1 LRIGMLRNM
10 NNQLSVAAV
19 ADMDALE
26 SLAKEFKHRF
36 EVSAGQIHERLAG
49 KEFIFNHDGRDTYP
63 FAGWSEAGDGEPHP
77 IIPVREQATI
87 ASTDSS
93 CILLGESFEGAVYA
107 VRAAVTF
114 SCAGLVRG
122 YFRVGPTIVY
132 LSAKGAYGL
141 PSELEPFELRVALT
155 DHQIAE
161 RIIRNSVER
170 KLLTALVA
178 CPQISI
184 VMADGSLKHPF
195 ELYPVQVGQSDSD
208 AFLVGLSK
216 SSTLVASSRLTGT
229 VSKAAGPAYCAS
241 QEGIVQTVVAK
252 FSNDG
257 LVYRLD
263 VARPMTQLQ
272 RVLGLILHN
281 DGFAV
286 GYPESLRVAHHLSV
300 FTRSEDC
307 ALKAYLS
314 KRYLLKHL
322 PAFGIRRMTLGGL
335 SNSG

>member
-1 LRIGMLRNM
+1 M
-10 NNQLSVAAV
+10 NNQLSVATV
-19 ADMDALE
+19 VDMDTLH
-26 SLAKEFKHRF
+26 SLAKEFKQRF
-36 EVSAGQIHERLAG
+36 EVSSGLIHEKLAG
-49 KEFIFNHDGRDTYP
+49 KEFIFNHDGKDSYP
-63 FAGWSEAGDGEPHP
+63 FAGWSEACDGEPRP
-77 IIPVREQATI
+77 ILPEREHVTI

-107 VRAAVTF
+107 VRAAVAF

-122 YFRVGPTIVY
+122 YLRVGPTIVY

-141 PSELEPFELRVALT
+141 PAELQPFELRVALT

-170 KLLTALVA
+170 RIVATLVGS
-178 CPQISI
+178 PQISI

-195 ELYPVQVGQSDSD
+195 ELYPLELARADSD
-208 AFLVGLSK
+208 ACLVGFSK
-216 SSTLVASSRLTGT
+216 SSSLVASSRLTGT
-229 VSKAAGPAYCAS
+229 VSKAMGPAFCAS
-241 QEGIVQTVVAK
+241 QEGLVQTVVAK

-257 LVYRLD
+257 LVFRLD
-263 VARPMTQLQ
+263 VARPVAELQ

-281 DGFAV
+281 DGFSV

-300 FTRSEDC
+300 FSRSEDC
-307 ALKAYLS
+307 ALKAYLA

>member
-1 LRIGMLRNM
+1 VQE
-10 NNQLSVAAV
+10 QL
-19 ADMDALE
+19 
-26 SLAKEFKHRF
+26 
-36 EVSAGQIHERLAG
+36 
-49 KEFIFNHDGRDTYP
+49 
-63 FAGWSEAGDGEPHP
+63 
-77 IIPVREQATI
+77 TI

-132 LSAKGAYGL
+132 LSAKGAFGL
-141 PSELEPFELRVALT
+141 PADLEPFELRVALT

-161 RIIRNSVER
+161 RIIRNAVEQ
-170 KLLTALVA
+170 KIVSTLVA
-178 CPQISI
+178 SPQISV

-195 ELYPVQVGQSDSD
+195 ELYPAQTAQSDSD
-208 AFLVGLSK
+208 ACLVGFSK
-216 SSTLVASSRLTGT
+216 SSSLVASSRLTGT
-229 VSKAAGPAYCAS
+229 VSKAIGPAYCAA
-241 QEGIVQTVVAK
+241 QEGPIQTIVAK

-257 LVYRLD
+257 LVFRLD
-263 VARPMTQLQ
+263 VARPIAQLQ
-272 RVLGLILHN
+272 RVLGLILYN
-281 DGFAV
+281 DGFSV

-300 FTRSEDC
+300 FSRSEDC

-314 KRYLLKHL
+314 KRYFLKHL
-322 PAFGIRRMTLGGL
+322 PAFGLRRMTLGGL

>member
-1 LRIGMLRNM
+1 M
-10 NNQLSVAAV
+10 NNQLSIATVV
-19 ADMDALE
+19 NMDTLQ
-26 SLAKEFKHRF
+26 SLAREFKERF
-36 EVSAGQIHERLAG
+36 EVSSGFIHEKLAG
-49 KEFIFNHDGRDTYP
+49 KEFIFNHDGKDTYP
-63 FAGWSEAGDGEPHP
+63 FAGWSEASDGEPLP
-77 IIPVREQATI
+77 IVPEREQATI

-132 LSAKGAYGL
+132 LSAKGTYGL
-141 PSELEPFELRVALT
+141 PCDLEPFELRVALT

-161 RIIRNSVER
+161 RIIRNTVER
-170 KLLTALVA
+170 KIISTLVGS
-178 CPQISI
+178 PQISI

-195 ELYPVQVGQSDSD
+195 DLYPVQFAQPD
-208 AFLVGLSK
+208 ADACLVGFSK
-216 SSTLVASSRLTGT
+216 SSSLVASSRLTGT
-229 VSKAAGPAYCAS
+229 VSKVMGPAYCAS
-241 QEGIVQTVVAK
+241 HEGPIQTVVAK

-257 LVYRLD
+257 LVFRLD
-263 VARPMTQLQ
+263 VARPMAQLQ
-272 RVLGLILHN
+272 RVLGLILYN
-281 DGFAV
+281 DGFSV

-300 FTRSEDC
+300 FSRSEDT

-314 KRYLLKHL
+314 KRYFLKHL

>member
-1 LRIGMLRNM
+1 MLRNM
-10 NNQLSVAAV
+10 NNQLSVATV
-19 ADMDALE
+19 VNMDTLQ
-26 SLAKEFKHRF
+26 SLAKEFKQRF
-36 EVSAGQIHERLAG
+36 ELSAGLIHEKLAG
-49 KEFIFNHDGRDTYP
+49 KEFIFNHDGKDAYP
-63 FAGWSEAGDGEPHP
+63 FAGWSEACDGELHP
-77 IIPVREQATI
+77 ILPSQEQVTI

-107 VRAAVTF
+107 VRAAVAF

-141 PSELEPFELRVALT
+141 PCELEPFELRVALT

-161 RIIRNSVER
+161 RIIRNTVER
-170 KLLTALVA
+170 KIVSTLASS
-178 CPQISI
+178 PQISI

-195 ELYPVQVGQSDSD
+195 ELYPVETTKSDSD
-208 AFLVGLSK
+208 ACLVGFSK
-216 SSTLVASSRLTGT
+216 SSSLVASSRLTGT
-229 VSKAAGPAYCAS
+229 VSKALGPAYCAS
-241 QEGIVQTVVAK
+241 QEGLVQTIVAK

-257 LVYRLD
+257 LVFRLD
-263 VARPMTQLQ
+263 VARPVGQLE
-272 RVLGLILHN
+272 RILGLVLYN
-281 DGFAV
+281 DGFSV

-300 FTRSEDC
+300 FSRSEDI

-314 KRYLLKHL
+314 KRYCLRHL
-322 PAFGIRRMTLGGL
+322 PAFGVRRMTLGGL

>member
-1 LRIGMLRNM
+1 MGMLRNM
-10 NNQLSVAAV
+10 NNQLSVSTV
-19 ADMDALE
+19 VNMDALQ
-26 SLAKEFKHRF
+26 SLAKEFKTRF
-36 EVSAGQIHERLAG
+36 EISSGLIHEKLVG
-49 KEFIFNHDGRDTYP
+49 KEFIFNHDGKDNYP
-63 FAGWSEAGDGEPHP
+63 FAGWSEATDGELRG
-77 IIPVREQATI
+77 ISPVEEQVTI

-107 VRAAVTF
+107 VRAAVAF

-141 PSELEPFELRVALT
+141 PTELEPFELRVALT

-170 KLLTALVA
+170 KIVSTLVA
-178 CPQISI
+178 TPQMAI

-195 ELYPVQVGQSDSD
+195 ELYPVELSASD
-208 AFLVGLSK
+208 AGACLVGFSK
-216 SSTLVASSRLTGT
+216 SSSLVASSRLTGT
-229 VSKAAGPAYCAS
+229 VSKAPGPAYCAS
-241 QEGIVQTVVAK
+241 HEGLVQTVVAK

-257 LVYRLD
+257 LVFRLD
-263 VARPMTQLQ
+263 VARPSAELG
-272 RVLGLILHN
+272 RVLGLVLFN
-281 DGFAV
+281 DGFSV

-300 FTRSEDC
+300 FSRSEDT

-314 KRYLLKHL
+314 KRYLLKQL

>member
-1 LRIGMLRNM
+1 MLRNM
-10 NNQLSVAAV
+10 NNQLSVATV
-19 ADMDALE
+19 VNMDTLQ
-26 SLAKEFKHRF
+26 SLAKEFKSRF
-36 EVSAGQIHERLAG
+36 EASSGLIHEKLAG
-49 KEFIFNHDGRDTYP
+49 KEFVFNHDGRDTYP
-63 FAGWSEAGDGEPHP
+63 FAGWSEACDGEPHA
-77 IIPVREQATI
+77 IVPVREQTTI

-107 VRAAVTF
+107 VRAAVAF

-170 KLLTALVA
+170 KIVSTLVA
-178 CPQISI
+178 TPQISI

-195 ELYPVQVGQSDSD
+195 DLYPVQVAQSDSD
-208 AFLVGLSK
+208 ACLVGFSK
-216 SSTLVASSRLTGT
+216 SSSLVASSRLTGT
-229 VSKAAGPAYCAS
+229 VSKAVGPAYCAS
-241 QEGIVQTVVAK
+241 QEGLVQTIVAK

-257 LVYRLD
+257 LVFRLD
-263 VARPMTQLQ
+263 VARPVAHLQ
-272 RVLGLILHN
+272 RVLGLVLHN
-281 DGFAV
+281 DGFSV

-300 FTRSEDC
+300 FSRSEDC

-322 PAFGIRRMTLGGL
+322 PAFGVRRMTLGGL
-335 SNSG
+335 SNTG

>member
-1 LRIGMLRNM
+1 M
-10 NNQLSVAAV
+10 NNQLSVSTV
-19 ADMDALE
+19 MNMDTLQA
-26 SLAKEFKHRF
+26 LAKEFKQRF
-36 EVSAGQIHERLAG
+36 EVSCGLIHEKLAG
-49 KEFIFNHDGRDTYP
+49 KEFIFNHDGKDAYP

-77 IIPVREQATI
+77 IVPERQQATI

-141 PSELEPFELRVALT
+141 PCELEPFELRVALT

-161 RIIRNSVER
+161 RIIRNTVER
-170 KLLTALVA
+170 KIVLALVA
-178 CPQISI
+178 SPQVSI

-195 ELYPVQVGQSDSD
+195 ELYPAQLAQSDSD
-208 AFLVGLSK
+208 ACLVGFSK
-216 SSTLVASSRLTGT
+216 SSSLVASSRLTGT
-229 VSKAAGPAYCAS
+229 VTKALGPAYCAS
-241 QEGIVQTVVAK
+241 REGPIQTVVAK
-252 FSNDG
+252 FTNDG
-257 LVYRLD
+257 LVFRLD
-263 VARPMTQLQ
+263 VARPIAQLQ
-272 RVLGLILHN
+272 HVLGLILHN
-281 DGFAV
+281 DGFSV
-286 GYPESLRVAHHLSV
+286 GYPESLRVAHHHSV
-300 FTRSEDC
+300 VSRSEDT

-322 PAFGIRRMTLGGL
+322 PAFGLRRMTLGGL